1 MTTTSHSEET
11 MNLKKPNQSEFIR
24 KYPGM
29 PTRQLVELG
38 AKAGVIFTMA
48 RVHHVRNIDKKKTFA
63 KTKKTKKPGIEVS
76 AHSPTIDVPRKPG
89 RPPGTKNK
97 STNDVNR
104 KPTAMDLVLEAI
116 IETVTTKVLEKLRS
130 AL

>member
-1 MTTTSHSEET
+1 

-24 KYPGM
+24 KYPDM
-29 PTRQLVELG
+29 PTRELVELG
-38 AKAGVIFTMA
+38 AKAGVIFSME
-48 RVHHVRNIDKKKTFA
+48 RVHHVRSM
-63 KTKKTKKPGIEVS
+63 TKKKPGIKVS

-89 RPPGTKNK
+89 RPPGSKNK
-97 STNDVNR
+97 ITNEPNV
-104 KPTAMDLVLEAI
+104 MDKLLEAI

>member
-1 MTTTSHSEET
+1 

-24 KYPGM
+24 KYPDM
-29 PTRQLVELG
+29 PTRELVELG

-63 KTKKTKKPGIEVS
+63 KTKKPGIKVS

-97 STNDVNR
+97 IT
-104 KPTAMDLVLEAI
+104 
-116 IETVTTKVLEKLRS
+116 IELLDKELLKDDD
-130 AL
+130 AN

>member
-24 KYPGM
+24 KYPDM
-29 PTRQLVELG
+29 PTRELVELG
-38 AKAGVIFTMA
+38 AKAGVIFSME
-48 RVHHVRNIDKKKTFA
+48 RVHHVRNMTKKKTFA
-63 KTKKTKKPGIEVS
+63 KTKKPGIKVS

-89 RPPGTKNK
+89 RPPGSKNK
-97 STNDVNR
+97 ITNDVTR
-104 KPTAMDLVLEAI
+104 KPNVMDKLLEAI
-116 IETVTTKVLEKLRS
+116 IEAVTAKVLEKLRS